1 MFPYWRKSARARSP
15 TATLRC
21 DDRISSNRNA
31 PGVFDVTMTSVRQL
45 HSYIGVFIAPSVLFF
60 ALTGAVQL
68 FSLHEA
74 HGNYRPPAIV
84 EKLSSVHKD
93 QVFAFGD
100 HHDQPSPDDDAGKPA
115 VGAAPPA
122 GAKDDDKDEL
132 STLILKGY
140 FLMVALCL
148 TVSTALGLWM
158 GLTQT
163 RQRRLAWLLA
173 VAGALIPVG
182 LLVF

>member
-1 MFPYWRKSARARSP
+1 M
-15 TATLRC
+15 
-21 DDRISSNRNA
+21 I
-31 PGVFDVTMTSVRQL
+31 GVRQL
-45 HSYIGVFIAPSVLFF
+45 HSYVGVFIAPSVLFF

-74 HGNYRPPAIV
+74 HDNYRPPAIV

-100 HHDQPSPDDDAGKPA
+100 HHDQPSSEDDASKP
-115 VGAAPPA
+115 GAGGAPPP
-122 GAKDDDKDEL
+122 GAKEDDKDQL
-132 STLILKGY
+132 STLILRWF
-140 FLMVALCL
+140 FLLVAVCL

-163 RQRRLAWLLA
+163 RQKRLAWLLA
-173 VAGALIPVG
+173 VAGTLIPVG
-182 LLVF
+182 LLIL